1 MSFFNSNLD
10 TSIISGRERIM
21 TANAYTDMSIPAF
34 VSVMAKSRAMSV
46 SNPIGMNSDVLNI
59 KVEHVS
65 PMSVPKT
72 EHTHPL
78 RTA

>member
-1 MSFFNSNLD
+1 MQ
-10 TSIISGRERIM
+10 

-46 SNPIGMNSDVLNI
+46 SNPMGMNSDVLNI

-65 PMSVPKT
+65 PMSDIQFLIVSLSSIFVITFLIRNLNYAK
-72 EHTHPL
+72 
-78 RTA
+78 